1 MDGFFYGEL
10 QASLEQVEALMAAD
24 ADPKRPYDFKYQ
36 ARELLCQLKASPCL
50 GADKPIK
57 GTVALA
63 IIEYLLGGNHF
74 ETEEITQGE
83 IHYRLALDL
92 FLGLDPVNYLPYLNT
107 VQDLLNSLGIIT
119 ANRGE
124 NDEGLELFLKAEE
137 LYRVL
142 LSRQDVGGVF
152 TSNFSDFLLDRDAEF
167 RFIIDGGL
175 NLRKAEQ
182 SYTLTMFYL
191 AQCYSKTGDKQTAAR
206 YCGETMKRQILSGDY
221 LPKDWAINTVNLA
234 DYYVENHYYSQAFY
248 TLQCG
253 FKVVPEGK
261 KRKLRATLHMQTGRC
276 LAALMEHAVNIS
288 TQQDQISP
296 NIASQT
302 LLFEPLAV
310 DWSSLAPPQDL
321 NSAKELFKQTFN
333 HLKVALEFF
342 VIDGYVTEHIELKRD
357 MSSLYKH
364 LCVFEPSPV
373 KVTAMMERR
382 LELLEG
388 FTREINKQAYARLWQ
403 QLMNEVASIYIE
415 IYECRTAKAE
425 KKLRKGSASPDL
437 YNEINQPALLS
448 IERQVEL
455 LDFVE
460 KFEKNDDTAKDIHQS
475 ALNLMFG
482 IARIYSKLEHCE
494 VKTKV
499 GFMEKSLRWY
509 ERIVKF
515 LQELR
520 AGQWAKFVPDV
531 EEQMRISQ
539 EMVALLPMRISQVN
553 YGEG

>member
-1 MDGFFYGEL
+1 ML
-10 QASLEQVEALMAAD
+10 
-24 ADPKRPYDFKYQ
+24 
-36 ARELLCQLKASPCL
+36 
-50 GADKPIK
+50 DK
-57 GTVALA
+57 
-63 IIEYLLGGNHF
+63 
-74 ETEEITQGE
+74 
-83 IHYRLALDL
+83 D
-92 FLGLDPVNYLPYLNT
+92 
-107 VQDLLNSLGIIT
+107 S
-119 ANRGE
+119 
-124 NDEGLELFLKAEE
+124 
-137 LYRVL
+137 
-142 LSRQDVGGVF
+142 
-152 TSNFSDFLLDRDAEF
+152 EF
-167 RFIIDGGL
+167 RFIIDGGI

-191 AQCYSKTGDKQTAAR
+191 AQCHAKTGNKETAAR
-206 YCGETMKRQILSGDY
+206 YCGETMKRQLFSGDY

-234 DYYVENHYYSQAFY
+234 DYYVENNYYNQAYY

-253 FKVVPEGK
+253 FQVIPKEK

-276 LAALMEHAVNIS
+276 LAALMEHAVSIS
-288 TQQDQISP
+288 TQQVQISP
-296 NIASQT
+296 QIASQV
-302 LLFEPLAV
+302 LLFEPLSV
-310 DWSSLAPPQDL
+310 PWPSLVPPQDL
-321 NSAKELFKQTFN
+321 NSAKELFKQAFT
-333 HLKVALEFF
+333 HLKTALEFF

-357 MSSLYKH
+357 MSALYKH
-364 LCVFEPSPV
+364 LCVFEPSTV

-382 LELLEG
+382 LEMLEG

-415 IYECRTAKAE
+415 IYECRFAKAE
-425 KKLRKGSASPDL
+425 KKIGNRTASAEL
-437 YNEINQPALLS
+437 YDEINLPALSS
-448 IERQVEL
+448 IERQSEL

-460 KFEKNDDTAKDIHQS
+460 KFDKNDDTAKDIHQS

-482 IARIYSKLEHCE
+482 IARIYSKLEHCD

-499 GFMEKSLRWY
+499 GYMGKSLNWY

-520 AGQWAKFVPDV
+520 SSQWARFVPDV

>member
-10 QASLEQVEALMAAD
+10 QATLEQVESLMSAD
-24 ADPKRPYDFKYQ
+24 ADPKRPFDFKYK
-36 ARELLCQLKASPCL
+36 ARELLEQLKSSPYV
-50 GADKPIK
+50 GSDKPTP
-57 GTVALA
+57 GTAALA

-92 FLGLDPVNYLPYLNT
+92 FLGLGPTGYIPYLNT

-124 NDEGLELFLKAEE
+124 NEEGLELFCKAEE

-142 LSRQDVGGVF
+142 LSRQEIGGVY
-152 TSNFSDFLLDRDAEF
+152 TSNFSDFMRDKDSEF

-191 AQCYSKTGDKQTAAR
+191 AQCHAKTGNKETAAR
-206 YCGETMKRQILSGDY
+206 YCGETMKRQLYSGDY

-234 DYYVENHYYSQAFY
+234 DYYVENHYYNQAFY

-253 FKVVPEGK
+253 FQVIPVGK

-276 LAALMEHAVNIS
+276 LAALMEHAVSIS
-288 TQQDQISP
+288 TQQTQISP
-296 NIASQT
+296 QITSQV
-302 LLFEPLAV
+302 LLFEPLSV
-310 DWSSLAPPQDL
+310 PWPSLNPPQDL
-321 NSAKELFKQTFN
+321 NSAKDLFKQAFS
-333 HLKVALEFF
+333 HLKTALEFF

-357 MSSLYKH
+357 MSGLYKH
-364 LCVFEPSPV
+364 LCVFEPSNV
-373 KVTAMMERR
+373 KVTAMLERR
-382 LELLEG
+382 LEMLEG

-415 IYECRTAKAE
+415 IYECRFAKAE
-425 KKLRKGSASPDL
+425 KKIGNRTASAQL
-437 YNEINQPALLS
+437 YDEINLPALSS
-448 IERQVEL
+448 IERQAEL

-460 KFEKNDDTAKDIHQS
+460 KFDKNDDTAKDIHQS

-482 IARIYSKLEHCE
+482 IARIYSKLEHCD
-494 VKTKV
+494 VKAKV
-499 GFMEKSLRWY
+499 GYMGQSLHWY

-520 AGQWAKFVPDV
+520 SSQWARFVPDV